1 MRQAFAYEHGITT
14 VVLTDFREVDEDLR
28 DLISPPVYNTG
39 FNSPGLGDWLC
50 SPDHWHVRDGVLCSR
65 GEGSEII
72 TLKPCIWQDCRI
84 SYRVRYL
91 SGTDAWVSFRGNYLS
106 EPRGYSYFQLDS
118 GSLKI
123 RHNNL
128 KQWRDISEIV
138 PAQVDNKWHK
148 VECFLNGPMAECFV
162 DGEFIVSTRQCPV
175 NIGMVGF
182 RTLNTKIEIDDFRVD
197 NLAEEFSEQLV
208 QDIPAL

>member
-1 MRQAFAYEHGITT
+1 MGQ
-14 VVLTDFREVDEDLR
+14 
-28 DLISPPVYNTG
+28 
-39 FNSPGLGDWLC
+39 
-50 SPDHWHVRDGVLCSR
+50 
-65 GEGSEII
+65 
-72 TLKPCIWQDCRI
+72 
-84 SYRVRYL
+84 L
-91 SGTDAWVSFRGNYLS
+91 SWKLS
-106 EPRGYSYFQLDS
+106 QRARGYSYFQLDS

-197 NLAEEFSEQLV
+197 NLAEELSEQFV